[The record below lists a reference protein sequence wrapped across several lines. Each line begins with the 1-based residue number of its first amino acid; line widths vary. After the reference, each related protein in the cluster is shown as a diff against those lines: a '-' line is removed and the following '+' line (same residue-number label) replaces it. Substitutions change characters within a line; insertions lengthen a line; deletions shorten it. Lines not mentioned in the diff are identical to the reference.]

1 MQPDGVLRAQ
11 YSASTSDLRPG
22 EARLGGQRTRVSCI
36 RPGAQ
41 VQSGASASVVLMS
54 TMGTATPAGLST
66 VLGHAAT
73 HVEWGRTMLARLL
86 SQSLK
91 QSCFNKCQRHS
102 TAQRSTGT
110 KLGEPCWGT
119 ANFHGFTSCRGKTVL
134 VKPLRINTRK
144 QTSRYRTY
152 SQKGG

>member
-1 MQPDGVLRAQ
+1 MQPDGVLSAQ

-73 HVEWGRTMLARLL
+73 HVE
-86 SQSLK
+86 
-91 QSCFNKCQRHS
+91 
-102 TAQRSTGT
+102 
-110 KLGEPCWGT
+110 
-119 ANFHGFTSCRGKTVL
+119 
-134 VKPLRINTRK
+134 
-144 QTSRYRTY
+144 
-152 SQKGG
+152 